1 MEICASGLITGTL
14 VGNDFARMPALLDGP
29 DCGSMRGALFQDFK
43 SAIARL
49 TSLGCYRRMNFI
61 DYLILAIVLLSL
73 FVGYFRGFIGEAIS
87 LISWLGGLWLAWH
100 YAYVLEPHLGGLVA
114 HPPASTWAART
125 LMLLAVL
132 VIGWIIAGIVAYFA
146 NQSGISLMLDRLL
159 GMLFGAI
166 RGMVLV
172 AIFVMLAKQV
182 QLDRTDWWQSS
193 RFMPI
198 AAEVSDWVKGFA
210 DSAVSER
217 RHMHSEAAGA

>member
-1 MEICASGLITGTL
+1 
-14 VGNDFARMPALLDGP
+14 
-29 DCGSMRGALFQDFK
+29 
-43 SAIARL
+43 
-49 TSLGCYRRMNFI
+49 MNFI

-100 YAYVLEPHLGGLVA
+100 YAHLIEPHLGGLIA
-114 HPPASTWAART
+114 QPPFSTWAART
-125 LMLLAVL
+125 LILLAVL
-132 VIGWIIAGIVAYFA
+132 VIGWIIGGIVSYFA

-159 GMLFGAI
+159 GILFGAI
-166 RGMVLV
+166 RGVVLV

-182 QLDRTDWWQSS
+182 QLDRTSWWNSS

-217 RHMHSEAAGA
+217 RRMQTETTAGA

>member
-1 MEICASGLITGTL
+1 
-14 VGNDFARMPALLDGP
+14 
-29 DCGSMRGALFQDFK
+29 
-43 SAIARL
+43 
-49 TSLGCYRRMNFI
+49 MNFI
-61 DYLILAIVLLSL
+61 DYLILGIVLLSL
-73 FVGYFRGFIGEAIS
+73 FVGYFRGFLGEAIS

-100 YAYVLEPHLGGLVA
+100 YAHLIEPHLGGLIA
-114 HPPASTWAART
+114 KPPLSTWAARA

-132 VIGWIIAGIVAYFA
+132 VIGWIISGIVAYFA

-172 AIFVMLAKQV
+172 AVFVMLAKQV
-182 QLDRTDWWQSS
+182 QLDRTSWWQDS

-198 AAEVSDWVKGFA
+198 ASEVSDWVKGFA

-217 RHMHSEAAGA
+217 RHTQSTTAEEA